1 MALSRPSWHA
11 RGGSGNA
18 PARGYAAPGAVAR
31 GWPGWPGGVVRAM
44 PGRLP
49 CRWPLPARTGTVAAP
64 PVTDSQ
70 IKAHLY
76 LHAVLP
82 QLEEVVRVDAA
93 AQAVVAGWR
102 SSIAMQVAGGPGV
115 RLEVADGRLRAV
127 RRGRGLPSLGLLLAS
142 PAAAV
147 RMFEAGGAR
156 PLPWMGGWRLR
167 LIAGLRTLSGRLQ
180 YYLKADRER
189 LETDGAFAAAV
200 PIRLA
205 VLVYAIAV
213 LAECL
218 PEGGAGGGGAG
229 DGVVAIGVAGAN
241 PLQLHCTGGLITA
254 SRCPD
259 RRANVAVEFADPVA
273 AHGILSGAD
282 DLWTAIGTGAVRLRG
297 HLLLLDPILHL
308 MTRVGNYL

>member
-1 MALSRPSWHA
+1 M
-11 RGGSGNA
+11 
-18 PARGYAAPGAVAR
+18 
-31 GWPGWPGGVVRAM
+31 
-44 PGRLP
+44 
-49 CRWPLPARTGTVAAP
+49 AAP

-115 RLEVADGRLRAV
+115 RLEFAAGRLNAV
-127 RRGRGLPSLGLLLAS
+127 RRGRGLPSLGLLLPS
-142 PAAAV
+142 PAAVV

-180 YYLKADRER
+180 YYLKADRAR

-200 PIRLA
+200 LIRLA

-218 PEGGAGGGGAG
+218 PEGGGVSAGGAG
-229 DGVVAIGVAGAN
+229 DGVVSIGVAGAN
-241 PLQLHCTGGLITA
+241 PLQLHCSGGRITA
-254 SRCPD
+254 SRCPH
-259 RRANVAVEFADPVA
+259 RRANVTVEFADASA
-273 AHGILSGAD
+273 AFGILSGSA
-282 DLWTAIGTGAVRLRG
+282 DLWTAIGIGDVRLRG
-297 HLLLLDPILHL
+297 HLLLLDPILQL
-308 MTRVGNYL
+308 MARVGSFL

>member
-1 MALSRPSWHA
+1 MA
-11 RGGSGNA
+11 
-18 PARGYAAPGAVAR
+18 AA
-31 GWPGWPGGVVRAM
+31 
-44 PGRLP
+44 
-49 CRWPLPARTGTVAAP
+49 

-70 IKAHLY
+70 IKAYLY

-93 AQAVVAGWR
+93 AQAMVAGWR
-102 SSIAMQVAGGPGV
+102 CSIAMQVAGGPGV

-127 RRGRGLPSLGLLLAS
+127 RRGRGLPSLGLLLPS
-142 PAAAV
+142 SAAAV

-167 LIAGLRTLSGRLQ
+167 LIRGLRTLSSRLQ

-200 PIRLA
+200 LIRLA

-218 PEGGAGGGGAG
+218 PEVGGVSAGGAG

-241 PLQLHCTGGLITA
+241 PLQLHCTGGRITV

-273 AHGILSGAD
+273 AHRILSGAD

>member
-1 MALSRPSWHA
+1 MRVGRATTRRHAQVHGAGGRRVGDWRPALSGQCPVGYPV
-11 RGGSGNA
+11 GG
-18 PARGYAAPGAVAR
+18 R
-31 GWPGWPGGVVRAM
+31 
-44 PGRLP
+44 
-49 CRWPLPARTGTVAAP
+49 CRRRTGTVAAP
-64 PVTDSQ
+64 PVTDSE

-76 LHAVLP
+76 LYAVLP

-102 SSIAMQVAGGPGV
+102 GSIALRVAGGPGV

-127 RRGRGLPSLGLLLAS
+127 RRGRGLPSLGLLLVT

-147 RMFEAGGAR
+147 RMFEAGGAT

-167 LIAGLRTLSGRLQ
+167 LVGGLRTLSGRLQ

-189 LETDGAFAAAV
+189 LESDGAFAAAV
-200 PIRLA
+200 LIRLA

-218 PEGGAGGGGAG
+218 PEGGGGAEG
-229 DGVVAIGVAGAN
+229 AADGVVSIGVAGAS
-241 PLQLHCTGGLITA
+241 PLQLRCAGGRITA
-254 SRCPD
+254 SRCAG

-273 AHGILSGAD
+273 AHGILSGSD

-297 HLLLLDPILHL
+297 HLLLLDPILQL
-308 MTRVGNYL
+308 MSRVGNYL

>member
-1 MALSRPSWHA
+1 M
-11 RGGSGNA
+11 
-18 PARGYAAPGAVAR
+18 
-31 GWPGWPGGVVRAM
+31 
-44 PGRLP
+44 
-49 CRWPLPARTGTVAAP
+49 AAP
-64 PVTDSQ
+64 PVTDNQ

-127 RRGRGLPSLGLLLAS
+127 RRGRGLPSLGLLLPG

-167 LIAGLRTLSGRLQ
+167 LIGGLRTLSGRLQ

-200 PIRLA
+200 LIRLA

-218 PEGGAGGGGAG
+218 PGGVRVGAGGAAERA
-229 DGVVAIGVAGAN
+229 VLIGVAGAN
-241 PLQLHCTGGLITA
+241 PLQLHCRDGRITA
-254 SRCPD
+254 SRSPD
-259 RRANVAVEFADPVA
+259 RRANVAVEFADAVA

-297 HLLLLDPILHL
+297 HLLLLDPILQL

>member
-1 MALSRPSWHA
+1 MA
-11 RGGSGNA
+11 GGRRCQGNA
-18 PARGYAAPGAVAR
+18 GSAT
-31 GWPGWPGGVVRAM
+31 
-44 PGRLP
+44 LS
-49 CRWPLPARTGTVAAP
+49 PLP

-102 SSIAMQVAGGPGV
+102 SSIALRVAGGPGV
-115 RLEVADGRLRAV
+115 RLEVAAGRLRAV
-127 RRGRGLPSLGLLLAS
+127 RRGRGLPSLGLLLPS

-147 RMFEAGGAR
+147 RMFEAGGAK

-167 LIAGLRTLSGRLQ
+167 LIGGLRTLSGRLQ

-189 LETDGAFAAAV
+189 LEMDGAFAAAV
-200 PIRLA
+200 LIRLA

-213 LAECL
+213 LAECS
-218 PEGGAGGGGAG
+218 PDGGGAG
-229 DGVVAIGVAGAN
+229 DSGDGVVSIGVAGAN
-241 PLQLHCTGGLITA
+241 PLQLHCTGGRISA
-254 SRCPD
+254 SRAAD
-259 RRANVAVEFADPVA
+259 RRANVAVEFADPAA

-297 HLLLLDPILHL
+297 HLLLLDPILQL
-308 MTRVGNYL
+308 MSRVGNYL